1 MTDWWVDENM
11 GGWVNI
17 YLGGKARWMG
27 GKDGRMSG

>member
-17 YLGGKARWMG
+17 YLGGKARRMG
-27 GKDGRMSG
+27 GKMEG